1 MNCTNPNILLFS
13 EKELF
18 YVGPKGKSRQ
28 KVVTQIPEAMELLK
42 HYHSTGMGGHSIYIY
57 LCVYKIYTDKPNTQ
71 DTI

>member
-42 HYHSTGMGGHSIYIY
+42 VNILSIHNMYS
-57 LCVYKIYTDKPNTQ
+57 
-71 DTI
+71 